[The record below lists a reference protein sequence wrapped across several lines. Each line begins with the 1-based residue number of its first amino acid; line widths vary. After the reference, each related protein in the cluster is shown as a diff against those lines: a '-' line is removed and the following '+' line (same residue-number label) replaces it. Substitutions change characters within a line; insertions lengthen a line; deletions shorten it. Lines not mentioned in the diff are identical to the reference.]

1 MKIYIT
7 NTNDKFDLWDYL
19 HLQSEVLDINFEDI
33 NIGEDKVEQTISVEL
48 KEIKGN
54 TEWEYFRTY
63 GKLFQILKLYVKK
76 YDSQT
81 VGEEK

>member
-33 NIGEDKVEQTISVEL
+33 NIGEDKIEQTISVEL

-54 TEWEYFRTY
+54 RKKTK
-63 GKLFQILKLYVKK
+63 GKENMHGIIMGK
-76 YDSQT
+76 YK
-81 VGEEK
+81 EI